1 MTKVTHGRFLA
12 VAAPIIFANITIP
25 IIGLVDTAVI
35 GHLGSAVMIAGAG
48 MGASFLTG
56 LYHLFNFLM
65 TGVSAFTSQARG
77 EERHEEVLKSGLRG
91 MVLGLT
97 IGLLIL
103 LFHNHF
109 FFLVFLIF
117 PAELIVNELALNYIS
132 VRVFSAPFA
141 LANFALIGWLL
152 ALEKSS
158 NVLVIQISVT
168 LANVTLDLIFVL
180 YFAYGVQGVAFASA
194 ISEALGFAIAIFFCR
209 KIFVRKII
217 YDKGILF
224 SLKDWVR
231 FSKTNSNIFL
241 RTLMLECVAIS
252 YIFIGAILGTVT
264 QAANQIMYQF
274 LSLASY
280 ALDGF
285 AFSSQVFVGVAYGQ
299 RNLEDFRAACF
310 MGFQWGFAG
319 GILLTISLLVFGKS
333 FIEIMT
339 VAEDVRQEANRFL
352 FLMALTPLTGVAS
365 WILDGIFLGAL
376 ETKKLRQA
384 MFESVICYFFVAV
397 ATVPVIGNYGLWI
410 SVSIL
415 FLCRA
420 LTLIFR
426 YKSIEYSFSIQ

>member
-1 MTKVTHGRFLA
+1 MTKVTHGQFII
-12 VAAPIIFANITIP
+12 VAIPIIFANITIP

-48 MGASFLTG
+48 MGAAFLTG

-65 TGVSAFTSQARG
+65 TGVTAFTSQARG
-77 EERHEEVLKSGLRG
+77 GDQQREVIKSGLRG
-91 MVLGLT
+91 MLLGLA
-97 IGLLIL
+97 IGILIL
-103 LFHNHF
+103 LLHKHF
-109 FFLVFLIF
+109 FLLVFLIF
-117 PAELIVNELALNYIS
+117 PAEPVVNDLAMQYIS
-132 VRVFSAPFA
+132 IRVISAPFA

-168 LANVTLDLIFVL
+168 LSNITLDLIFVL
-180 YFAYGVQGVAFASA
+180 YFAYGVSGVALASA
-194 ISEALGFAIAIFFCR
+194 ISESIGFAIAIFFCR
-209 KIFVRKII
+209 KIFIRKII
-217 YDKGILF
+217 FNKSIIF
-224 SLKDWVR
+224 SATDWAR
-231 FSKTNSNIFL
+231 IFKANSDIFL
-241 RTLMLECVAIS
+241 RTLMLECVAVS

-264 QAANQIMYQF
+264 QAANQILYQF
-274 LSLASY
+274 LSLTSF

-285 AFSSQVFVGVAYGQ
+285 AFSSQVFVGVAYGR
-299 RNLEDFRAACF
+299 RNLTDFRAACW

-319 GILLTISLLVFGKS
+319 GVFLTLIILIFGEN

-339 VAEDVRQEANRFL
+339 VAEDVRKQANEFI

-376 ETKKLRQA
+376 KTKKLRRA
-384 MFESVICYFFVAV
+384 MFESVVCYFFVASV
-397 ATVPVIGNYGLWI
+397 SVPFIGNYGLWI

-420 LTLIFR
+420 ITLLFR
-426 YKSIEYSFSIQ
+426 YRSIEYSISTT